1 MKKCLLANVVVA
13 KGPIVEVTLA
23 KDNTFVA
30 VNISS
35 RQAILAVTTGIS
47 VESTSSSI
55 ADFKLCNERAHGF
68 DNANSF
74 VTKGYWGT

>member
-1 MKKCLLANVVVA
+1 
-13 KGPIVEVTLA
+13 
-23 KDNTFVA
+23 
-30 VNISS
+30 
-35 RQAILAVTTGIS
+35 VTTGIS